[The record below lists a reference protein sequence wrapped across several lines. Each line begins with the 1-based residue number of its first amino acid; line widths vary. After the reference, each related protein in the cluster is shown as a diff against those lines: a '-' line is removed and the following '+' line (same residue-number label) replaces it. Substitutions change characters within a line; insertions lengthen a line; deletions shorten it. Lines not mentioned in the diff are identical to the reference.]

1 MEVLCLASSH
11 TTEIIQTVCKNV
23 GIQLHS
29 CSTTKEACQHIIEGT
44 KRWIAVVTAL
54 GHNQDTNCRTLL
66 EAVKQHATQSYV
78 IIYSYTAQ
86 CGSDP
91 TIRIECFKAGAK
103 MVTCFPSALKL
114 VLKQILVEKTTIG
127 GTLTCPYCKIENLT
141 ENTLHRH
148 LELYHTYDANEAL
161 PCPLCRICIPSNR
174 GGVTVHYHNNHGP
187 RERRE
192 AQNGPPGS
200 LTAFALV
207 VCQRLSDGKFL
218 MVQEPLG
225 IGGGY
230 WLPAGRV
237 DPGER
242 LIAGGK
248 REALEEAGIHIKITR
263 VLKFD
268 LSNALRII
276 YLANPVAGTDDTPKT
291 VPDFE
296 SAGAMWISAEDVHAN
311 LPQAYCR
318 SGRATE
324 PLKWFP
330 RVANGER
337 GMSIDN
343 SEYNEFENVVLE
355 LGQKHCTMTD
365 VKDKLLPAWRNLH
378 HAFSIDTKKEDMS
391 NKPNQNAEQLYKSL
405 ILD

>member
-1 MEVLCLASSH
+1 MELLCLASSH
-11 TTEIIQTVCKNV
+11 TTQIIQTVCKNV

-29 CSTTKEACQHIIEGT
+29 CSTTKEACQRIIEGT
-44 KRWIAVVTAL
+44 TRWIAVVTAL
-54 GHNQDTNCRTLL
+54 GSNQDTNCWTLL
-66 EAVKQHATQSYV
+66 ETVKQYAPQSYV
-78 IIYSYTAQ
+78 VIYSYTAQ

-91 TIRIECFKAGAK
+91 KIRIECFKAGAR
-103 MVTCFPSALKL
+103 MVTCFPSALEI
-114 VLKQILVEKTTIG
+114 VLKELLVERTTIG

-148 LELYHTYDANEAL
+148 LELYHTYNANKAI
-161 PCPLCRICIPSNR
+161 PCPICRMCVPANR
-174 GGVTVHYHNNHGP
+174 GGVAVHYHNNHGP

-192 AQNGPPGS
+192 TQNGPHGS

-207 VCQRLSDGKFL
+207 VCQRLGDGKFL

-248 REALEEAGIHIKITR
+248 REALEEAGIDIKITR

-276 YLANPVAGTDDTPKT
+276 YLANPLAGTDDTPKT

-311 LPQAYCR
+311 LPQSYCR

-324 PLKWFP
+324 PLEWFP
-330 RVANGER
+330 KVADGER
-337 GMSIDN
+337 GMSIDGL
-343 SEYNEFENVVLE
+343 EYSEFENVILE
-355 LGQKHCTMTD
+355 LGQKDCTMMD
-365 VKDKLLPAWRNLH
+365 VKDKLLPALKNLQQ
-378 HAFSIDTKKEDMS
+378 AFSIATKKEDIN
-391 NKPNQNAEQLYKSL
+391 NKQNQNAEKLYKSL
-405 ILD
+405 ILN